1 VQGLAGKIGMSDSFS
16 NKIAT
21 FLANLTAIHKLT
33 KLIWIKLEIKM
44 KIYA

>member
-1 VQGLAGKIGMSDSFS
+1 VRGLAGKIGMSDSFS

-21 FLANLTAIHKLT
+21 FSANLTAIHKLT